1 MVIVS
6 IEVEFF
12 FSLPHRSVIVS
23 FKILPKILSLFPH
36 SNNSSDSSK
45 LLKWAIKELDLMECF
60 FDNLKDFSSS
70 CLQAKSSSGGDII
83 AEREQQIQAR
93 LDFITALFSNEMTP
107 DHFRKFFTIRLS
119 YTNFTCPFLNTLSH
133 FFSLFFELINS
144 NVAKHDFMKSSSL
157 EGVCRVAGS
166 VFVCFL

>member
-1 MVIVS
+1 MKCNNNRLMYQYSWRRSYMVTVS
-6 IEVEFF
+6 TKVEFF
-12 FSLPHRSVIVS
+12 FSFPHRSVIVS

-70 CLQAKSSSGGDII
+70 CLQAKSTDGEDII

-107 DHFRKFFTIRLS
+107 DHFRKVFTVRCYWGHLGQSIQEW
-119 YTNFTCPFLNTLSH
+119 T
-133 FFSLFFELINS
+133 
-144 NVAKHDFMKSSSL
+144 K
-157 EGVCRVAGS
+157 
-166 VFVCFL
+166 